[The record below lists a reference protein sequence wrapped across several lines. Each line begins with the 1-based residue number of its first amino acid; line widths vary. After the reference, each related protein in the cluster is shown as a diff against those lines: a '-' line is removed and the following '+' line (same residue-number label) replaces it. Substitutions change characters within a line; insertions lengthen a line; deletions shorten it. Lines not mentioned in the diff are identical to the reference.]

1 MKGIKNL
8 IAPFQRV
15 LLDKKLCPGCTM
27 PLAKVKKHDLDEQ
40 KEMVICSC
48 RRMFIYD
55 GATDTYRRA
64 TLREAKVFAR
74 NQ

>member
-1 MKGIKNL
+1 
-8 IAPFQRV
+8 
-15 LLDKKLCPGCTM
+15 M
-27 PLAKVKKHDLDEQ
+27 PLAKSKKYDLDEQ